1 MDKRRRNIT
10 AIGLLVVVAATVF
23 TWGFFF
29 LLGEPVL
36 TKGNRVFVVLENGAG
51 LKRGDRV
58 QLQGV
63 TIGTVREVLL
73 APSRSVSVELRL
85 TDGIKLPADTRA
97 IVRGDVFGAHTVDL
111 LPGAAIVKLE
121 SGDTMRG
128 SAAAPLPQVASELSE
143 QARAI
148 LTHTDSLLSP
158 RTVADMRATAA
169 TLPSTALEM
178 RGAFIELHRAAASLR
193 KSSQD
198 FEQARTGPALSSALG
213 QMEQSARALTGAA
226 NSMERSLNSMASVMG
241 KIDSGRGTLGR
252 LVNDSTLYRD
262 MQDAMREMK
271 ALAVDIRTNPKRYVN
286 VKVF

>member
-10 AIGLLVVVAATVF
+10 AIGLLVVAAAALF
-23 TWGFFF
+23 AWGFFF
-29 LLGEPVL
+29 LLGEPML
-36 TKGNRVFVVLENGAG
+36 TKGNTVFVVVNNGVG

-73 APSRSVSVELRL
+73 AQSRGVSVELRL

-111 LPGAAIVKLE
+111 LPGTAIVKLQ
-121 SGDTMRG
+121 SGDTIRG
-128 SAAAPLPQVASELSE
+128 SAESPLPQVAGELSQ

-148 LTHTDSLLSP
+148 LTSTDSLLSP
-158 RTVADMRATAA
+158 RTVADLKATAA
-169 TLPSTALEM
+169 TLPKTAVEM
-178 RGAFIELHRAAASLR
+178 RDAFVELHGAAAALR
-193 KSSQD
+193 KSSLD
-198 FEQARTGPALSSALG
+198 LENAHTGPALKSALG
-213 QMEQSARALTGAA
+213 QVEQSARALTAAA
-226 NSMERSLNSMASVMG
+226 NSMERSLNSTASVMN
-241 KIDSGRGTLGR
+241 KIDTGKGTLGR